1 MHTLSYHCTDPPS
14 GAPVLLV
21 PVIINS
27 TAVSLSWGEVNC
39 TERNGAITGYSVQYS
54 IVGGMQSTAVNVTG
68 DVTSNVIDGLM
79 EFTIYLVSVAAIN
92 NNGIGPYSNQQEMYI
107 RKYCTMIAITV

>member
-1 MHTLSYHCTDPPS
+1 MHCQYHCTDPPS

-27 TAVSLSWGEVNC
+27 TAVILSWGEVNC

-54 IVGGMQSTAVNVTG
+54 IVGAIHSTNVNVTG
-68 DVTSNVIDGLM
+68 DVTSTVIDGLK

-92 NNGIGPYSNQQEMYI
+92 GNGIGPYSDGQMFHSGLH
-107 RKYCTMIAITV
+107 